1 MNFNIVRDEF
11 FPGAITEQDFIART
25 HAALVQLGFTRDNAI
40 ACACVCRDEIAQP
53 LVTRIHSVWG
63 EAFNL
68 ASLGGMFFAGTTAL
82 RAAIHHAPNSGG
94 RERYV
99 FYALAHIAI
108 SDQGKPGV
116 CQRAGRAGAS
126 TACGAL
132 DAFQK
137 ELAGGTFS
145 LALDKQDVE
154 YSLLKERLARET
166 LFGQHIDLIEL
177 TKLAQKASQHDL
189 EDAVQAVV
197 NPAHSDYAIAT
208 GIQIHGPN
216 KNYVWR
222 ADFYAVSNGLKRDL
236 GG

>member
-1 MNFNIVRDEF
+1 VNFKIVRDEF
-11 FPGAITEQDFIART
+11 FPGAIAEQDFIART
-25 HAALVQLGFTRDNAI
+25 HAALVQLGFTRDNTI

-53 LVTRIHSVWG
+53 LVARIHGAWG

-68 ASLGGMFFAGTTAL
+68 ASLGGMFFAGATAL
-82 RAAIHHAPNSGG
+82 RAAIHHAPNPGG
-94 RERYV
+94 RERYI

-116 CQRAGRAGAS
+116 CQRAGRTGGS
-126 TACGAL
+126 IACGAL

-137 ELAGGTFS
+137 ELASGTFS
-145 LALDKQDVE
+145 LMLDKQDVE
-154 YSLLKERLARET
+154 YSLIKERLARET

-177 TKLAQKASQHDL
+177 TKLAQKASQRDL
-189 EDAVQAVV
+189 ENAVQAVV

-208 GIQIHGPN
+208 GIQIHGPSD
-216 KNYVWR
+216 NYVWR
-222 ADFYAVSNGLKRDL
+222 ADFYAVIHGIKRDL